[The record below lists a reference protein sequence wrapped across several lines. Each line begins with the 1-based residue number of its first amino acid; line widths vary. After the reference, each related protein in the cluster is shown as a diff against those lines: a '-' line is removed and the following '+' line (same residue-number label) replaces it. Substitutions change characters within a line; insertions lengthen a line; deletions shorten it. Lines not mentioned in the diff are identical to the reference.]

1 MISRRPIPAAVKL
14 MHWTVVL
21 LIIALFGIAWS
32 IDSFET
38 GPVKTGLIDLHRSIG
53 LVVFV
58 LALIRPVLRFALGGV
73 ESAGNGLTDLAA
85 KGLHLALYA
94 ALIVMP
100 IAGWIATN
108 ANGAPALLFGIPVP
122 DLVAKDEGVADF
134 AFEIHEILGNLI
146 LIAVGLHV
154 AAALWHHFI
163 QRDDV
168 LRRMLPGRS

>member
-73 ESAGNGLTDLAA
+73 RFTHIAKTLYSVRTHAGREVNVHSSSNWGKLLDESRS
-85 KGLHLALYA
+85 
-94 ALIVMP
+94 
-100 IAGWIATN
+100 
-108 ANGAPALLFGIPVP
+108 
-122 DLVAKDEGVADF
+122 LVRRARAEG
-134 AFEIHEILGNLI
+134 GK
-146 LIAVGLHV
+146 
-154 AAALWHHFI
+154 
-163 QRDDV
+163 R
-168 LRRMLPGRS
+168 